1 MDCFSGD
8 RDFVVHFPAHLNS
21 LRELRRKFGSVCTG
35 MNVKTKCLLAV
46 SSSWWFSFHEALVDI
61 LNYWHAVV
69 GLRKRDDGKG
79 KKCEKLKG
87 FVMTPSFLHDLL
99 SKLRFLKKTLN
110 EVLLVIKKIE
120 VESTLVRE
128 LYSLLAVHLAALL
141 GNWTDASL
149 TTFDR
154 EVDCMLDL
162 VDERKHRRTSD
173 SFQEYYDAV
182 AEKWSRTVQ

>member
-1 MDCFSGD
+1 
-8 RDFVVHFPAHLNS
+8 
-21 LRELRRKFGSVCTG
+21 
-35 MNVKTKCLLAV
+35 
-46 SSSWWFSFHEALVDI
+46 
-61 LNYWHAVV
+61 
-69 GLRKRDDGKG
+69 
-79 KKCEKLKG
+79 
-87 FVMTPSFLHDLL
+87 MTPSFLHDLL

-162 VDERKHRRTSD
+162 VDEGKHRRTSD